1 MSKVNHSL
9 TPAQKRERRVRFK
22 VRGTTERPR
31 LHVFRSNKATHMQV
45 IDDSV
50 GKTLAAADTRHTE
63 SKKGETKTQRAE
75 AAAKDLAKK
84 LKSINITK
92 LVFDRGAHK
101 YHGRIKA
108 VAEVIRSEGFQ
119 V

>member
-9 TPAQKRERRVRFK
+9 TSAEKRQRRVRLK

-45 IDDSV
+45 IDDAV
-50 GKTLAAADTRHTE
+50 GRTLAAADTRAVK

-75 AAAKDLAKK
+75 AAALILAEK

-92 LVFDRGAHK
+92 LVFDRGSHK

-108 VAEVIRSEGFQ
+108 VAEVIRSQGFQ